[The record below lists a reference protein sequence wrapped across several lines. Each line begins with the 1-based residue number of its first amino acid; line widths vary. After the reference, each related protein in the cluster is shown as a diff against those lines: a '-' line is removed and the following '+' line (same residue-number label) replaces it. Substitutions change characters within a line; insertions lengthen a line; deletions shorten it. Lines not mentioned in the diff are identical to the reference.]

1 MAGLSERELIDLKER
16 IVCASAERRPD
27 LDVEAMT
34 VTLVERDF
42 LLDAVNEK
50 ARADAVPEL
59 VSPDGREPGRIN
71 PDNTMGIAHEF
82 LRIIRRH
89 YHTHKLSRE
98 RVLEILNALAFTVE
112 AVLHATNHDKKAVD
126 FFEQA
131 RSMNRATGD

>member
-16 IVCASAERRPD
+16 IVIATAPLELPYPRVAFTPAERD
-27 LDVEAMT
+27 W
-34 VTLVERDF
+34 LV
-42 LLDAVNEK
+42 DAVNLK

-59 VSPDGREPGRIN
+59 ASPDGHEPNRI
-71 PDNTMGIAHEF
+71 DAGNTMGIAHEF

-89 YHTHKLSRE
+89 YHAHKLSRD